1 MQKEESL
8 FQAYDFEYKGGANN
22 AYTFQTENRISY
34 SITFKPTFYLFG
46 EDSVFSKNTFEFSI
60 IVIANPT
67 DKTPPLDKAIP
78 PTIALIFKDFY
89 ENAPETIAVYICDS
103 SDGRQLLRQRKFNDW
118 FNYYQGELFVKI
130 DSGFKETDG
139 TQYPVSLI
147 IKETHPFRTQIFDEF
162 LNVVNGYNAGK

>member
-8 FQAYDFEYKGGANN
+8 FQGYNFEYKGGINN

-46 EDSVFSKNTFEFSI
+46 EDSILSPNTFEFSI
-60 IVIANPT
+60 LVLVNPT

-78 PTIALIFKDFY
+78 PTIASIFKDFY
-89 ENAPETIAVYICDS
+89 ENAPETIAIYICDS
-103 SDGRQLLRQRKFNDW
+103 SDGRQLLRKRKFDDW
-118 FNYYQGELFVKI
+118 FDYYKGELFVKI

-147 IKETHPFRTQIFDEF
+147 IKETNPFRTQIFEEF
-162 LNVVNGYNAGK
+162 LKVIKGYNTDK

>member
-1 MQKEESL
+1 MQKEESS
-8 FQAYDFEYKGGANN
+8 FQAYDFEYKGGDNN
-22 AYTFQTENRISY
+22 DYTFQTGNGISY

-60 IVIANPT
+60 IILINPT
-67 DKTPPLDKAIP
+67 EKTPPLDKAIP
-78 PTIALIFKDFY
+78 PTIASIFKDFY
-89 ENAPETIAVYICDS
+89 ENAPETIAIYICDS
-103 SDGRQLLRQRKFNDW
+103 LDGRQFLRKRKFDDW
-118 FNYYQGELFVKI
+118 FQYYKGKLFIKI

-162 LNVVNGYNAGK
+162 LNVVNGYNADK

>member
-1 MQKEESL
+1 MQKEESS

-22 AYTFQTENRISY
+22 AYTFQTGNGISY

-60 IVIANPT
+60 IILINPT
-67 DKTPPLDKAIP
+67 EKTPPLDNAIP
-78 PTIALIFKDFY
+78 PTIPSIFKDCY
-89 ENAPETIAVYICDS
+89 ENAPETTAIYICDS
-103 SDGRQLLRQRKFNDW
+103 SDGRQLLRKRKFDDW
-118 FNYYQGELFVKI
+118 FEYYKGQLFIKI

-147 IKETHPFRTQIFDEF
+147 IKESHPFRTQIFDEF